1 MADAVP
7 ATADTKRAQEREY
20 EDRLVARAQSIV
32 EGASLC
38 IYALKGARAERN
50 PVAAR
55 QSRDVLA
62 ARAQELLKIASEL
75 TPDQGL

>member
-38 IYALKGARAERN
+38 VYA
-50 PVAAR
+50 
-55 QSRDVLA
+55 
-62 ARAQELLKIASEL
+62 LKIASEL